1 MISRLDISILRD
13 VLFTALVCVLG
24 LTFIFTALSLYQI
37 VNRFEVTPHFSTLM
51 SFAPSL
57 WVSLLPMT
65 MPMSALFA
73 ATLVFG
79 RMRAERELLLLAASG
94 VTPWRPFL
102 MLLPIGL
109 LTAAISWMGVSVFG
123 PDAYAE
129 RHSLQRQALADFI
142 ENPPQGP
149 RELHFPGKSGA
160 EPSIDISYAAIEG
173 VAYKDLRIL
182 VYNDLGLLATL
193 SADQASLS
201 YQRHNGMMVL
211 TQCYAPRLIEFDPS
225 SQLSAWDDDK
235 SGDVS
240 AEEFKA
246 HSLVPQS
253 ANEFARLDLNA
264 DGRLDRDE
272 VPAAGRPSGTPLV
285 ADKINELRVPFT
297 FGSEEE
303 PNAPK
308 AMKTG
313 QLVEDIRKD
322 IEARSKQRG
331 AAAELVR
338 RTGLAAAGLLLP
350 LLGALLASMINHPNR
365 LFAIGVGVIPSALG
379 YYPLMTAA
387 TTLAENGQIPP
398 TTAMLIAPVAT
409 TVACALI
416 VIGMIRGR
424 WV

>member
-1 MISRLDISILRD
+1 MISRLDMSILRD
-13 VLFTALVCVLG
+13 VLLLTIVCVMG

-37 VNRFEVTPHFSTLM
+37 VNRFEVTPHFGTLV

-57 WVSLLPMT
+57 WISLLPMT
-65 MPMSALFA
+65 LPMSALFS

-94 VTPWRPFL
+94 VAPWRPFVV
-102 MLLPIGL
+102 LLPIGI
-109 LTAAISWMGVSVFG
+109 LTGVISWLGVSVYG

-142 ENPPQGP
+142 DHPPQGP
-149 RELHFPGKSGA
+149 RELRFPGKSGA
-160 EPSIDISYAAIEG
+160 EPSLDISYSAIEG

-201 YQRHNGMMVL
+201 YQRHNGVMVL
-211 TQCYAPRLIEFDPS
+211 TRCYSPRLVQFDPV
-225 SQLSAWDDDK
+225 SALADWDTDK

-240 AEEFKA
+240 LKEFAK
-246 HSLVPQS
+246 HSQRDKPES
-253 ANEFARLDLNA
+253 EFARFDVNG

-272 VPAAGRPSGTPLV
+272 VPAAGRPSDTPLV

-297 FGSEEE
+297 FGSDET

-308 AMKTG
+308 AMNTTE
-313 QLVEDIRKD
+313 LLEDIRKD
-322 IEARSKQRG
+322 VQQRAPQRG

-338 RTGLAAAGLLLP
+338 RSGLAAAGLLLP
-350 LLGALLASMINHPNR
+350 LLGALLSSLVNHPNR

-387 TTLAENGQIPP
+387 TTMAENGQLSP
-398 TTAMLIAPVAT
+398 TTAMLVAPLA
-409 TVACALI
+409 TVAVCLAI
-416 VIGMIRGR
+416 VIGLVRGK
-424 WV
+424 WA